1 MFVISLQTRL
11 NAVTATTTAT
21 LTTLTTLS
29 VTDVASFFN
38 DWSRLLDELF
48 RLALASVMESESSHS
63 AVELTVFFRLPVSS
77 VVDVLSPDFRSV
89 WSSVDAFPVAGFV
102 VVVVVV
108 VVPTSSEELPPSFF
122 SVWSSTDELTVA
134 GFRWSSFCVSDPKI
148 LVPTTGSIGSSETG
162 SALFSVVVFGSEW
175 CWSGTSEL
183 KQKWVIYKKN
193 CRLFH

>member
-29 VTDVASFFN
+29 VTDVAPFFN

-89 WSSVDAFPVAGFV
+89 WSSADAFPVAGFV

-108 VVPTSSEELPPSFF
+108 PTSSEEFPPSFF
-122 SVWSSTDELTVA
+122 SVWSSTDELAVA

-162 SALFSVVVFGSEW
+162 SGLFSVVVFGSEW

-183 KQKWVIYKKN
+183 KPKWVIYS
-193 CRLFH
+193 

>member
-1 MFVISLQTRL
+1 MFVNSLQTRL

-29 VTDVASFFN
+29 LTDVAPFFN

-89 WSSVDAFPVAGFV
+89 WSSVDAFPVAGCG
-102 VVVVVV
+102 VVVV
-108 VVPTSSEELPPSFF
+108 VVPTSSEEFPPSFF
-122 SVWSSTDELTVA
+122 SVWSSTDELAVA
-134 GFRWSSFCVSDPKI
+134 GFRWSSLGVSDPKI

-162 SALFSVVVFGSEW
+162 LFSVVVFGSEW

-183 KQKWVIYKKN
+183 KPKWVIYS
-193 CRLFH
+193 